1 MKGEL
6 IVKAIENGTVID
18 HIKAENIFKIISII
32 KIQDFDTQFFIGG
45 NLDSKKYGK
54 KAIIKIADKFPSMD
68 DINRIALIDSNAVI
82 NIIHDFKVVEKKK
95 VELPETITTYFK
107 CINPKCITNNENV
120 ETKFKVIN
128 KVGNVNLKCYYCDKI
143 TGHNNLEVKK

>member
-45 NLDSKKYGK
+45 NLDSKN
-54 KAIIKIADKFPSMD
+54 M
-68 DINRIALIDSNAVI
+68 
-82 NIIHDFKVVEKKK
+82 EKK
-95 VELPETITTYFK
+95 L
-107 CINPKCITNNENV
+107 
-120 ETKFKVIN
+120 
-128 KVGNVNLKCYYCDKI
+128 L
-143 TGHNNLEVKK
+143 